1 MKTHSLVPSAHIL
14 LYKCL
19 PKHLRQG
26 FTCLCWEML
35 NCHSVFFASYLLM
48 RQEARHRGFL
58 SGFSIFFLFCC
69 VLTKQC
75 FSLPIPLN
83 RMRTCYPQSKTLS
96 TVRSNDTKPPWIRFV
111 SNKLLMSYTDRQGRS
126 PISPILLRIWG
137 WEVQGRRP
145 WPDMCLYYPYICSH
159 CDKVIQSLLSIRRL
173 WKNVQVKTAYF
184 SLSQK

>member
-1 MKTHSLVPSAHIL
+1 MTTPCSLNAFPNTTVSSNTPVFQLGKGMKTHSLVPSAHIL

-96 TVRSNDTKPPWIRFV
+96 TVRRSNDTKQPLELGLFLT
-111 SNKLLMSYTDRQGRS
+111 NY
-126 PISPILLRIWG
+126 
-137 WEVQGRRP
+137 
-145 WPDMCLYYPYICSH
+145 
-159 CDKVIQSLLSIRRL
+159 
-173 WKNVQVKTAYF
+173 
-184 SLSQK
+184 